1 VTKETGE
8 QTKRWQQWG
17 TPTDETSSVYYKR
30 ATGEL
35 PEMESSKALASLV
48 KEWVL
53 PRDSILDV
61 GCGAGHYLQS
71 LRREIAEPF
80 RYTGLDATRRHI
92 ELAREAWKGQS
103 DTDFQQ
109 GDIYSLPFDDA
120 EYDIVM
126 CSNVLLHLPSV
137 QVPLSELVRTAR
149 RRVIIR
155 TLVGDRSFRIQE
167 VRSSADDRTD
177 ASTASDAKVDSEFD
191 ADGEPKSFSY
201 YNIYSQSYIEGLVSR
216 LPNTTSCTIF
226 PDREFDVAKLEADL
240 ARYSSPNATHLMNGL
255 QVNRYVLLPWH
266 FVSIEVSVG

>member
-1 VTKETGE
+1 
-8 QTKRWQQWG
+8 
-17 TPTDETSSVYYKR
+17 
-30 ATGEL
+30 
-35 PEMESSKALASLV
+35 MESSKALASLI
-48 KEWVL
+48 KQWVL
-53 PRDSILDV
+53 PGDRILDV

-80 RYTGLDATRRHI
+80 HYTGLDATERHV
-92 ELAREAWKGQS
+92 ELARDAWKGQT
-103 DTDFQQ
+103 DADFQQ

-137 QVPLSELVRTAR
+137 QVPLAELVRTAR
-149 RRVIIR
+149 KRVIIR

-167 VRSSADDRTD
+167 VRCSAGDRTD
-177 ASTASDAKVDSEFD
+177 SSTASNIESENEFD
-191 ADGEPKSFSY
+191 ANGEPKSFFY

-216 LPNTTSCTIF
+216 QPNASSCTIF
-226 PDREFDVAKLEADL
+226 PDRDFDVAKLETDL